1 MGTKRPTY
9 DLCYYSMTAVKDSV
23 ILPAYFTL
31 KVKLT
36 NGYIS
41 DFKQVPAFLKRY
53 GSLIPTCRVS
63 NHYDVL
69 IAKHW

>member
-1 MGTKRPTY
+1 MGTKRPSY

-36 NGYIS
+36 NG
-41 DFKQVPAFLKRY
+41 
-53 GSLIPTCRVS
+53 
-63 NHYDVL
+63 
-69 IAKHW
+69 